1 MPPKKST
8 LLTTAQNYKVSY
20 NSQKTGSFFADTN
33 RIKALITYFCH
44 RTNRMSRESG
54 TNKLKIINDPVYG
67 FIKIPFEAIYDL
79 LEHPLFQRLRRIRQL
94 GLTQFVYPGANH
106 TRFQHAVGAM
116 HLMGQAI
123 EVIRSKGHKIG
134 QDEAE
139 AVTMAIL
146 LHDIGHGPFSH
157 SLEQS
162 LIRGVS
168 HESVSLM
175 FMEQLNH
182 IMGGR
187 LELAMKIF
195 RNRYSKKF
203 LHQLV
208 SSQLDMDR
216 LDYLKRDSFF
226 TGVTEGVIG
235 SDRIIKMLN
244 VKDDQLVV
252 DEKGIYSI
260 EKFLIARRLMYW
272 QVYLHRTVVSSEQV
286 LLMMLKRA
294 RHLTNAGE
302 QLFATPALRYFLEFA
317 PGKFQDSNREQFLK
331 QFALM
336 DDYDILT
343 SAKVWAAHSDPVLS
357 MLAGGL
363 VHRRLF
369 SVELKDQPYDTDLVE
384 ELRGR
389 VSTRFSLTPEET
401 EYLVISDTVSNFAYS
416 DLDDRITIM
425 DKQGNTR
432 DIAEASDMLN
442 ISVLSKTVRKYFL
455 CYPRSLRE

>member
-1 MPPKKST
+1 MGNVPS
-8 LLTTAQNYKVSY
+8 
-20 NSQKTGSFFADTN
+20 
-33 RIKALITYFCH
+33 
-44 RTNRMSRESG
+44 

-67 FIKIPFEAIYDL
+67 FIKIPYEIIFDL
-79 LEHPLFQRLRRIRQL
+79 MEHPWFQRLRRIRQL
-94 GLTQFVYPGANH
+94 GMTHFVYPGANH

-123 EVIRSKGHKIG
+123 DIIRSKGHAIT
-134 QDEAE
+134 DEEAQ

-162 LIRGVS
+162 LIMDTS
-168 HESVSLM
+168 HETLSGWY
-175 FMEQLNH
+175 MEQLNVQFN
-182 IMGGR
+182 GA
-187 LELAMKIF
+187 LETAIRIF
-195 RNRYSKKF
+195 RNQYPKKF

-244 VKDDQLVV
+244 VRNDQLVV

-286 LLMMLKRA
+286 LVMMLKRA
-294 RHLTNAGE
+294 RALRTGGAE
-302 QLFATPALRYFLEFA
+302 LFATPALDFFLQA
-317 PGKFQDSNREQFLK
+317 PPDIPDNARMAEFLK
-331 QFALM
+331 HFSAL
-336 DDYDILT
+336 DDNDILA
-343 SAKVWAAHSDPVLS
+343 SAKVWCDHPDPVLS
-357 MLAGGL
+357 LLSRGL
-363 VHRRLF
+363 VNRKLL
-369 SVELKDQPYDTDLVE
+369 SVELAGVPFPGELVQNYRE
-384 ELRGR
+384 KVAAHL
-389 VSTRFSLTPEET
+389 SLTKEEAA
-401 EYLVISDTVSNFAYS
+401 YLVISDSVSNYAYS
-416 DLDDRITIM
+416 DMDDRIAIL
-425 DKQGNTR
+425 DKQGKTR

-442 ISVLSKTVRKYFL
+442 ISVLSKTVRKYFI
-455 CYPRSLRE
+455 CYPRFLKELS